1 MLKRYLNEKEQ
12 LLYVNKFFRR
22 IIFILAFVIAMQ
34 SLMLY
39 YVVGYTKV
47 ILVPPQITSVLEITG
62 KDANEEYVKGMSKY
76 LLNLALNYTPQSV
89 EDQLG
94 DFLKY
99 VEPSKYELFRSTFLR
114 IIDDVKTT
122 QISSSFY
129 VNYIKVDRNAKKVI
143 VRGSLLRVTPS
154 NIVMKDENH
163 YYAYEYLIREGK
175 FMITKFVDCGS
186 REETCVQK

>member
-12 LLYVNKFFRR
+12 LLYINKFFRR
-22 IIFILAFVIAMQ
+22 IIFILVFVIALQ

-39 YVVGYTKV
+39 YVIGYTRV
-47 ILVPPQITSVLEITG
+47 ILVPPQITSVLEVTG
-62 KDANEEYVKGMSKY
+62 KDANEEYIKGMSKY
-76 LLNLALNYTPQSV
+76 LLNLALSYTPQSV

-129 VNYIKVDRNAKKVI
+129 VNHIKVDRNAKRVI

-154 NIVMKDENH
+154 NIVMKDENR
-163 YYAYEYLIREGK
+163 YYAYEYLIKEGK

-186 REETCVQK
+186 REEACVQK

>member
-1 MLKRYLNEKEQ
+1 MLKRYLSEKEQ
-12 LLYVNKFFRR
+12 LLYVNKFLRR
-22 IIFILAFVIAMQ
+22 IIFIFAFVIAMQ

-76 LLNLALNYTPQSV
+76 LLNLALSYTPQSV

-99 VEPSKYELFRSTFLR
+99 VEPSKYELFRSAFLR

-129 VNYIKVDRNAKKVI
+129 VNYIKVDRNAKRVI

-186 REETCVQK
+186 REEACVQK